1 MKRKLSIFFSMHS
14 SLVTPGR
21 FGYID
26 NRMKTTSPTPD
37 AILQTAFGFW
47 NSKVLL
53 TAVTFDL
60 FSTLVQRRRTGPE
73 IGKELDLHPHGVADF
88 FDALVAMKFLER
100 ERDGADAKY
109 FNTPAT
115 AR

>member
-1 MKRKLSIFFSMHS
+1 VIGLTFCTFLPRQFALPSPDSTLNEAQAINFLFYA
-14 SLVTPGR
+14 LVTCDSWQI
-21 FGYID
+21 GYID

-60 FSTLVQRRRTGPE
+60 FT
-73 IGKELDLHPHGVADF
+73 
-88 FDALVAMKFLER
+88 ALGQSRL
-100 ERDGADAKY
+100 
-109 FNTPAT
+109 T
-115 AR
+115 ARRSARNLTCILAASQIFSMRSWQ

>member
-1 MKRKLSIFFSMHS
+1 VIGLTFCTFLSRRFALPSPDSTLNKAQAINFVFYA
-14 SLVTPGR
+14 LVTFGSWQI
-21 FGYID
+21 GYID

-60 FSTLVQRRRTGPE
+60 FSTLGSALAHKCGDRQET
-73 IGKELDLHPHGVADF
+73 AY
-88 FDALVAMKFLER
+88 DALPPGGR
-100 ERDGADAKY
+100 QPTR
-109 FNTPAT
+109 P
-115 AR
+115 R